1 MEKRYTALRVYA
13 TICKILGVLVALLT
27 VLGIILLVV
36 AATGFSS
43 RLAMY
48 GLNSM
53 ELVVL
58 SAVFLLIGGGM
69 WALGLFALGE
79 FIALFINIEE
89 NTRYSAILMR
99 DRQPQ

>member
-27 VLGIILLVV
+27 LLVIILLVV
-36 AATGFSS
+36 AATSFSS
-43 RLAMY
+43 RLALY
-48 GLNSM
+48 GINSI

-58 SAVFLLIGGGM
+58 TAVGTLIGGGM

-79 FIALFINIEE
+79 LLALFINIEE